1 MLSKGAKKTSFR
13 EVKAPFFCIV
23 DFRLQISDWGFK
35 KSRQQA
41 GSSWQKTKERR
52 TKTEGFLSVVRR
64 PWSVANKA

>member
-1 MLSKGAKKTSFR
+1 MTSFL
-13 EVKAPFFCIV
+13 EVEAPFSYFG
-23 DFRLQISDWGFK
+23 FRISDWGFK